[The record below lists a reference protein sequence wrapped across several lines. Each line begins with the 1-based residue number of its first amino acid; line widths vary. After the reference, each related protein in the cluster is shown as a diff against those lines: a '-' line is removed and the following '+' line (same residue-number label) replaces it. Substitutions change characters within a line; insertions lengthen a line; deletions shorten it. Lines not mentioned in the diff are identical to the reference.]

1 LRNVFV
7 HEWKGLALLVG
18 FAAIAALFIATLISP
33 PWNDAVLQT
42 VAEQPQTVRPPHPAN
57 VARN

>member
-18 FAAIAALFIATLISP
+18 FAAIAALFIATLHQP
-33 PWNDAVLQT
+33 AV
-42 VAEQPQTVRPPHPAN
+42 E
-57 VARN
+57 